1 MVGSQPSQHQDATL
15 SPERASIKHESSTS
29 SNAPYPQEE
38 YIQAS
43 NSQSHS
49 HDLEK
54 AETSHSLGNSNL
66 NRRISRVES
75 LRRGSIPGRFSHP
88 LSHVKTSE
96 ANVVDFDGADDPYRP
111 LNWPFRKK
119 CITTLLY
126 GLTTFGSTW
135 ASAVYAPAV
144 EQIRTEFDVGREV
157 GLLGVTL
164 LLLGFGFGEYIRWE
178 MEWKE
183 KGRRG

>member
-1 MVGSQPSQHQDATL
+1 MVDSQLSQHQDATH
-15 SPERASIKHESSTS
+15 SPERASIKHESSIS
-29 SNAPYPQEE
+29 SNTPHPQEE
-38 YIQAS
+38 YTQPS

-54 AETSHSLGNSNL
+54 AETSHSIDNSNL

-75 LRRGSIPGRFSHP
+75 LRRRGSIPGRFSHP

-96 ANVVDFDGADDPYRP
+96 ANIVDFDGADDPYRP

-135 ASAVYAPAV
+135 SSAVYAPAV
-144 EQIRTEFDVGREV
+144 EQIRREFDVGREV
-157 GLLGVTL
+157 GLLGITL
-164 LLLGFGFGEYIRWE
+164 LLLGFGFGEYI
-178 MEWKE
+178 
-183 KGRRG
+183 